1 MSDPEEMSDPEV
13 ISDLKENVDGKRRLR
28 KHRVFE

>member
-1 MSDPEEMSDPEV
+1 MSDPEVMTDPEV
-13 ISDLKENVDGKRRLR
+13 ISDLKENEDGKRRLR